1 MERMVLVIDIYGYL
15 ENDIKLKDDDIIVI
29 GCSGG
34 PDSMALLNVLL
45 DIRKKKKI
53 SLVCAHVNHNVRKES
68 KDEESFLQDYCKE
81 REVFFESMTIEK
93 YGEDNFHN
101 EARKIR
107 YNFFEEVVNK
117 YQAKYL
123 MTAHHGDDLMETIL
137 MRLVRG
143 STLKGYAGFEKK
155 IEKDNYT
162 IVRPLVFVTKEELEQ
177 YDKDNDIPFVIDK
190 SNFKGKYTR
199 NRYRKEVLP
208 FLKEEDNKVHKKFL
222 KYSDTLIEYSEYI
235 DKVLKKEINR
245 VYKNNTI
252 NISLF
257 LENDLLIQ
265 KKIMFYILEQVY
277 HDDLNQINMTHV
289 LSIIDLMHSKKA
301 NSKINLPGNYDAVKE
316 YDTLRIKQ
324 EIQYIDDYEIEIDK
338 MVELPNKKTIKV
350 VEHEESNDNNVCRLL
365 STEICMPLYV
375 RTRRLGDKIE
385 LKKITG
391 KRKLKDI
398 FIDKKV
404 PLSERDEW
412 PVVVD
417 SKGTVLW
424 IPGIKKSKFSK
435 QKQES
440 YDIILKYN

>member
-1 MERMVLVIDIYGYL
+1 MKEVYEYL
-15 ENDIKLKDDDIIVI
+15 QKDIKLKDNDVIVI

-68 KDEESFLQDYCKE
+68 KEEEAFLQDYCKE

-235 DKVLKKEINR
+235 DKVLKKEINH

-350 VEHEESNDNNVCRLL
+350 VENEESNDNNVCRLL

-385 LKKITG
+385 LKRIAG

-417 SKGTVLW
+417 SKGTILW

>member
-1 MERMVLVIDIYGYL
+1 MKEVYGYL

-385 LKKITG
+385 LKKIVG

>member
-1 MERMVLVIDIYGYL
+1 MKEVYGYL

>member
-1 MERMVLVIDIYGYL
+1 MKEVYGYL

-252 NISLF
+252 NISFF

-385 LKKITG
+385 LKKIVG

>member
-1 MERMVLVIDIYGYL
+1 MKEVYGYL
-15 ENDIKLKDDDIIVI
+15 ENDIKLKNDDIIVI

-252 NISLF
+252 NISFF

-385 LKKITG
+385 LKKIAG

-417 SKGTVLW
+417 SKGTILW